1 MSSAQRLA
9 RMFGLTLAVAVG
21 LFLLG
26 YAPTV
31 RLAGQG
37 AIRAMVAG
45 LAVSMVASLLGSLP
59 LVTIEP
65 GSDPQTVPTRAL
77 GSMLIRFV
85 AILTFA
91 LALALSGWFQRT
103 PFLIWIAL
111 SHLAFLSVDT
121 VFALRAA
128 QSTRPSE

>member
-21 LFLLG
+21 LILIG

-31 RLAGQG
+31 RLAGQE
-37 AIRAMVAG
+37 AIKPMLAG
-45 LAVSMVASLLGSLP
+45 LTVSMVASLLGSLP

-65 GSDPQTVPTRAL
+65 TADPRSIPTRAL

-85 AILTFA
+85 AILTFG

-121 VFALRAA
+121 IFALRAA